1 MTEGWVKVDRS
12 IQYTWI
18 ARKPEYVAIYM
29 AIVWGVNYRPS
40 TMVVGGQLITVGTG
54 EMVTSIRALAERSN
68 TTEKSVRNFLNHCF
82 SADIIQVKRGTAAT
96 HLKLLSCNEI
106 QPPQYE
112 EGHSLGTVWAHL
124 GQHHKKEERRK
135 KKEERNNNVEEG
147 TNSRSRPRSQDE
159 TTAYFAEL
167 GSTPEDAA
175 TFWDHFESNGW
186 KVAGKAPM
194 KNWQSAARN
203 WVRRNK
209 TNQRTLAN
217 GKATTGHRHLE
228 AGSPDSIR
236 RLFELERPGGGER
249 TTAVELAQSN
259 GRSFGIGPANEN
271 PGTRLELPFRRTDL
285 DGL

>member
-1 MTEGWVKVDRS
+1 
-12 IQYTWI
+12 
-18 ARKPEYVAIYM
+18 
-29 AIVWGVNYRPS
+29 
-40 TMVVGGQLITVGTG
+40 MVVGGQLITVGTG

-209 TNQRTLAN
+209 TNQRTRAN
-217 GKATTGHRHLE
+217 GKATTGYRHLE

-236 RLFELERPGGGER
+236 RLFELERPGGSER
-249 TTAVELAQSN
+249 TAPVELVESN
-259 GRSFGIGPANEN
+259 GRPFGIGPANEN